1 METTDIINL
10 VITVIIPLLVY
21 LFGPA
26 LRTYFQQK
34 ATMGT
39 NEHLYQ
45 MAEVFVKSAEQ
56 LFGGDRGNDKLEYAM
71 HFLRL
76 YAEKK
81 KIKLDDTTMRAFIE
95 AAVNDVTP

>member
-10 VITVIIPLLVY
+10 VITGIIPVLVY

-26 LRTYFQQK
+26 LRMYLQQK

-56 LFGGDRGNDKLEYAM
+56 LFSDDEGNAKLEYAM
-71 HFLRL
+71 RFLKQ
-76 YAEKK
+76 YAEQG
-81 KIKLDDTTMRAFIE
+81 KIKLDDTTARAFIE
-95 AAVNDVTP
+95 AAVNDATA